1 MHSSQLRG
9 EQMSASELQRRLA
22 EVSAEIR
29 GYPTPIARC
38 DVQLTAL
45 LEQRTALMEAIEL
58 TRRPGAGCTPE
69 NTWINDGGFNAA

>member
-1 MHSSQLRG
+1 
-9 EQMSASELQRRLA
+9 MSASELQRRLA

-29 GYPTPIARC
+29 GYPTPIAHC

-45 LEQRTALMEAIEL
+45 IEQRAALMEQIES
-58 TRRPGAGCTPE
+58 TRRPGPGCTPD